1 MSFIINSLMNYMNA
15 NKEDKATT
23 SISFTITENTQKS
36 KIDEIVK
43 GGIVAGE
50 DIANNIVCVFIKD
63 IENERKC

>member
-43 GGIVAGE
+43 GAKINSIP
-50 DIANNIVCVFIKD
+50 DQNS
-63 IENERKC
+63 NEYSDA